1 MQAFADKLVEVVSMD
16 DDFMYLQEYH
26 LLML

>member
-16 DDFMYLQEYH
+16 DDFVQLHEYH
-26 LLML
+26 LLVL